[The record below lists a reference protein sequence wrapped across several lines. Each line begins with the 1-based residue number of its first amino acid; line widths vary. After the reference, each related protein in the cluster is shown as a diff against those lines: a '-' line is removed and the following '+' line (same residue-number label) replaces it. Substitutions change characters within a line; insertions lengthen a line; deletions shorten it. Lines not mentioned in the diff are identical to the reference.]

1 MPGLGIG
8 DQIAAELPMK
18 FLKKIFDPG
27 SWEKQDGVSRR
38 VYKSYDDYV
47 EHQKA
52 KLATVGNPQ
61 RKRDRLRNALRERL
75 EACPEVKRGS
85 NALCL
90 AARFGG
96 ECEAFVDRGSFAV
109 GIDLNPGPENR
120 FVVTGDFHHIQFADA
135 SIDCVFTN
143 SLDHVYEFDRVMKEV
158 RRVLKPDGI
167 FIAEIAQGS
176 ADEHQHD
183 AGEYESYWWDST
195 ETLVSRIR
203 DSGFELVRQTGFSVP
218 RNGLHAVF
226 RQTGAV

>member
-1 MPGLGIG
+1 
-8 DQIAAELPMK
+8 MK
-18 FLKKIFDPG
+18 FLKNIFDSR
-27 SWEKQDGVSRR
+27 SWEKHDGVSRR
-38 VYKSYDDYV
+38 VYKSYDEYV

-75 EACPEVKRGS
+75 ESCPEVTRGS
-85 NALCL
+85 NVLCL

-96 ECEAFVDRGSFAV
+96 ECEAFIDRGAFAV

-120 FVVTGDFHHIQFADA
+120 YVVTGDFHDIQFADA

-143 SLDHVYEFDRVMKEV
+143 SLDHVYEFERVMGEV
-158 RRVLKPDGI
+158 RRVLKSGGV

-176 ADEHQHD
+176 TDEHSHD

-195 ETLVSRIR
+195 ETLVSRITG
-203 DSGFELVRQTGFSVP
+203 SGFDMIRQVGFSVP
-218 RNGLHAVF
+218 RNGIHAVF
-226 RQTGAV
+226 GLAKPAA